1 MSPQR
6 RRREELSTEV
16 GTTGLGRWLLTYS
29 DMITLLLILFVVLFA
44 LSTVNARKFEQLRE
58 SVVNSLGGKLSANL
72 PANTGI
78 LPHQRSLVRPASAG
92 AAPTTPGLPAA
103 LTGQLPVQD
112 TQIVAALQKALAAA
126 GLSGDVTITPTER
139 GVVVDVLSDKVFYG
153 VDSAS
158 PGPLGNAIIDTVA
171 KVIAP
176 LANHVVVEGYTDNQP
191 IIGGPYSSNWELSVM
206 RAVNVVLRLVRVDG
220 IAKGRMAAEGFS
232 DTRPVASNATPAGQA
247 QNRRIEIVILNPG
260 QHAA

>member
-1 MSPQR
+1 MSPSR
-6 RRREELSTEV
+6 RAKAALSTDV

-58 SVVNSLGGKLSANL
+58 SVVNSLGGKLSATM
-72 PANTGI
+72 PANSGL
-78 LPHQRSLVRPASAG
+78 LPHQRALVEPARAG
-92 AAPTTPGLPAA
+92 AAPATQGLPAA
-103 LTGQLPVQD
+103 LTGQEPAQEAH
-112 TQIVAALQKALAAA
+112 IVTALQQALAAA

-139 GVVVDVLSDKVFYG
+139 GVIVDVLSDKVFYG
-153 VDSAS
+153 VDSAD
-158 PGPLGNAIIDTVA
+158 PGPLGDAIIDTVA
-171 KVIAP
+171 KVISP
-176 LANHVVVEGYTDNQP
+176 LPNHVVVEGYTDNQP
-191 IIGGPYSSNWELSVM
+191 IIGGPYSSNWELSAM

-220 IAKGRMAAEGFS
+220 IAKARMAAEGFS